1 MAKKEE
7 MPVMETKPGRFWG
20 IVGRKNLPLGRP
32 DVLELTNGQALKLR
46 RVMRRYRMA
55 TCPKEKR
62 AKMRKGQ
69 LFSRDFTV
77 KLFAGVEFW
86 MERIP
91 ALLGSAPRLRRAGAR
106 RLFPLL
112 I

>member
-1 MAKKEE
+1 
-7 MPVMETKPGRFWG
+7 
-20 IVGRKNLPLGRP
+20 
-32 DVLELTNGQALKLR
+32 
-46 RVMRRYRMA
+46 MRRYRLA
-55 TCPKEKR
+55 NTPAEKR
-62 AKMRKGQ
+62 KFLRKSQ
-69 LFSRDFTV
+69 LWSEEFTA

-91 ALLGSAPRLRRAGAR
+91 ALLGSAPRLRQAGAR

>member
-1 MAKKEE
+1 LLRVNAA
-7 MPVMETKPGRFWG
+7 
-20 IVGRKNLPLGRP
+20 IDAPLSHG
-32 DVLELTNGQALKLR
+32 DL
-46 RVMRRYRMA
+46 
-55 TCPKEKR
+55 PKEKR

-77 KLFAGVEFW
+77 KLFAGFEFW
-86 MERIP
+86 MERLP
-91 ALLGSAPRLRRAGAR
+91 ALLGSAPRLRQAGAR

>member
-1 MAKKEE
+1 MLRSLASAY
-7 MPVMETKPGRFWG
+7 GRR
-20 IVGRKNLPLGRP
+20 II
-32 DVLELTNGQALKLR
+32 R
-46 RVMRRYRMA
+46 RSFNA
-55 TCPKEKR
+55 CPKEKR

-86 MERIP
+86 MERIL
-91 ALLGSAPRLRRAGAR
+91 ALLGSAPRLRQAGAR